1 MIDKIPDFNAVAKKL
16 IKDAQTIAEVEMINF
31 INRNF
36 ENQGFMDGSLQPW
49 TGRKNGNDTGR
60 AILKK
65 TGELQDRISVTS
77 SSSKQIVVTAAAKY
91 AKLHNEGGTV
101 NIPVTPKMK
110 KWFWYMYKTT
120 KNERYKAMALSKK
133 TAFSFTMPQRQ
144 FMGPSI
150 AFNKL
155 IEQKFL
161 NMIEMRFKQ
170 A

>member
-1 MIDKIPDFNAVAKKL
+1 MIDKIPDFNAVAQKL
-16 IKDAQTIAEVEMINF
+16 IKYAQTIAEVEMINF

-36 ENQGFMDGSLQPW
+36 ENQGFMDASLQPW
-49 TGRKNGNDTGR
+49 TGRKNGFDTGR
-60 AILKK
+60 ALLKK
-65 TGELQDRISVTS
+65 SGELQDRISVTS
-77 SSSKQIVVTAAAKY
+77 SSTKQVEVTAASKY
-91 AKLHNEGGTV
+91 AKIHNEGGVV
-101 NIPVTPKMK
+101 NIQVTPKMK
-110 KWFWYMYKTT
+110 RWFWYMYKTT

-133 TAFSFTMPQRQ
+133 TAFTFTMPKRQ